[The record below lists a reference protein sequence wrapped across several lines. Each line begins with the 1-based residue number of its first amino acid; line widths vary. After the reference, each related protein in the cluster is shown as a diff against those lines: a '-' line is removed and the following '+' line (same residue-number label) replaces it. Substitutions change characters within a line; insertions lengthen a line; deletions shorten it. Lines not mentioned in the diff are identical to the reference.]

1 MAEPDIIDLDASFD
15 DSPHRSRHT
24 LVGKIISCKSL
35 NKKGVSNVITK
46 AWRTREEVS
55 VSAWGNN
62 TYAFCFK
69 SEDDLCKIISLGP
82 WSVMGCL
89 MVLRKWDGH
98 KTLEEIDFSC
108 SPFWVQIQG
117 LPLGF
122 LNTRSGM
129 RIAETLGDVI
139 AVEDPDGR
147 GKLNKFLRVR
157 VWIDVTKPLK
167 KGFFLKRVNEE
178 DLWVKF
184 RYERL
189 SNYCYGCGR
198 IGHTQ
203 NDCLDSDDSWKQQKG
218 GVEEL
223 RAEISWLDT
232 IQYGDKQLEKLVYPR
247 ECKRN
252 PTVEGDG
259 GEICDGG
266 ACQSQSEARRDEA
279 RRNILRTEEVVHE
292 NVGNMVVQPN
302 SGQVSPLEDVLPGQR
317 IKMTD
322 SLSHEGAQW
331 KCLSVENTSRV
342 SGLDPGQSKDG
353 PNTTNSQYFV
363 EELDSPKGGPLM
375 IEGLDFGNLLGQS
388 PIKEVGHFQSEV
400 GLSNIFTRLLNLKQ
414 KNPDD
419 FEEEERQRKKALLI
433 GWDVQNRN
441 KGGSISSDQ
450 LIPSQNF
457 VSKKGKTNPRSG
469 SNRGGR
475 GSRGRPRK
483 NPCMLPN
490 LSDQDLIE
498 VQVEH
503 SSEFSLTSIDNS
515 WLNDDM
521 LSEVD
526 SNVGAEPRAPVAG
539 PEQPRTR
546 W

>member
-15 DSPHRSRHT
+15 DSSHRSRLT
-24 LVGKIISCKSL
+24 LVGKIISSKIL

-55 VSAWGNN
+55 VSAWWNN

-167 KGFFLKRVNEE
+167 EGFFLKRVNE

-189 SNYCYGCGR
+189 SDYCYGCGR

-203 NDCLDSDDSWKQQKG
+203 NDCLDSNDSWKQQKG
-218 GVEEL
+218 GAEEL

-232 IQYGDKQLEKLVYPR
+232 VQYGDKHLEKLVYPR
-247 ECKRN
+247 DCKRN
-252 PTVEGDG
+252 PTMEGDEG
-259 GEICDGG
+259 GLCDCG
-266 ACQSQSEARRDEA
+266 ACQFQTEACRDEA
-279 RRNILRTEEVVHE
+279 RGNFLRTKEVVHE
-292 NVGNMVVQPN
+292 NMGNKVVQSN
-302 SGQVSPLEDVLPGQR
+302 SGQVSHPEDVLPRPG
-317 IKMTD
+317 IKMTA

-331 KCLSVENTSRV
+331 KCQSVENTSRV
-342 SGLDPGQSKDG
+342 SGLGPGPIS
-353 PNTTNSQYFV
+353 TNSQYFV
-363 EELDSPKGGPLM
+363 EEPDSPRGGPLM
-375 IEGLDFGNLLGQS
+375 IQGLGFGNLLGQS

-400 GLSNIFTRLLNLKQ
+400 GLSNIFNRLLNLKQ

-419 FEEEERQRKKALLI
+419 SEEEESQRKKALLI
-433 GWDVQNRN
+433 SWEDQNAY
-441 KGGSISSDQ
+441 KGGSISPDQ
-450 LIPSQNF
+450 LIPSQNS
-457 VSKKGKTNPRSG
+457 VSKRGKINPRSG

-483 NPCMLPN
+483 NPCMLSN

-503 SSEFSLTSIDNS
+503 SSQFSLTSVNNSRLIDD
-515 WLNDDM
+515 L

-539 PEQPRTR
+539 PKQPRTQ